1 MGGDDSEV
9 ALSVVVSSTV
19 VRSVWLVT
27 GADGQLPVGVTPAP
41 LAEMEEE
48 NADVAGVLV
57 ACRLV
62 GVPVVKGLP
71 VVLVG
76 VACCVLTSRAS
87 VLGRREEERLGAL
100 RAGGVLE
107 TGRV

>member
-1 MGGDDSEV
+1 M
-9 ALSVVVSSTV
+9 ALRVVVSSTV
-19 VRSVWLVT
+19 VRSVWLVM

-62 GVPVVKGLP
+62 GVPVLKGLP